1 MRALLAAFTR
11 NTVFANILLL
21 FFFVVGYM
29 SAKNMVRETFPE
41 FSLDYILVTV
51 PWPGADPEEVEE
63 GICRK
68 IEEAIEGIEG
78 IKTYTSTSRENG
90 GSVLIE
96 VDERF
101 DTAVVKEK
109 VRNDVEAISTF
120 PLEAEKPVTEEVLLR
135 TEVLMI
141 SLAGDNLDERQL
153 KEWAE
158 RVKESVQLLPPVSQ
172 VQIIGARDYEIGIE
186 VSEKRLREYG
196 LTFAQVSQAVRQSSL
211 NLSGGVV
218 RTQGEDIRLRTIGRK
233 YTGEE
238 LARIVVLAGPRGEIV
253 TLDRIATIDDGFV
266 DESLVSRL
274 NGKPAITVAVLKTQE
289 EDALAIAGAVK
300 DWVGAQQAALPAGL
314 EMAIWNDT
322 SIMLQERISL
332 LLRNGA
338 IGLVIVFVALWLF
351 LDLRLSF
358 WAGMGMPISIT
369 GALGIMWAL
378 DATLNMISLFALIMV
393 LGIIVDDAI
402 VVGESIYV
410 ARKRGASRMNAAI
423 DGAREVALP
432 VIGAVTTTI
441 VAFIPLAFVG
451 GIMGKF
457 IAIVP
462 VVVISCLLI
471 SLVECLVLLP
481 AHLNNLPDPADKTRR
496 ESFLHVHRH
505 TNAWLEW
512 FMEHVY
518 GPFIRASL
526 RWRYVS
532 LAAAVTIMLLAA
544 GIVSGGIIQFEVF
557 PSIDSD
563 ILTASVEFPDGT
575 PIRVTQDAVVQLED
589 ALKRIAAREP
599 TLTGE
604 PLIKNT
610 FSLVGSLIEEG
621 PPRYGNNLGA
631 VRVELLES
639 QSRGIFFEKLA
650 ADWEAEAGAIPGVI
664 SLSISGME
672 TGPPGAAIEVWLQGH
687 NIEMLRA
694 AADNLKGEL
703 GTYDGVYQ
711 IQDDYR
717 PGKNELKFS
726 LKPEAR
732 TLGITVADL
741 ARQVYAGYFGE
752 EAFRLQRGRDD
763 IRVRVRYTREE
774 RSQIAELAQRRIRT
788 PQGYEVPLHS
798 VADIEYGAGL
808 TDIKRT
814 DGMRRIAVTAE
825 VDTSKANTDSIIA
838 DMESGY
844 FPDLKSKFPGLV
856 VDFQG
861 EKRKSQESLG
871 SLAISFPVALIGIY
885 IIIAT
890 IFRSYIQPMIIMITV
905 PFGIIGAILGHLL
918 LGYNLSMMSMF
929 GMVAL
934 SGVVVNDAIVLIEC
948 INNFVARGMPI
959 REAIWRGGVRRFRA
973 VFLTTIST
981 VGGLTPLI
989 MERDIQAQFL
999 VPMAV
1004 SLAAGVAFA
1013 TLLTLILIP
1022 CLLLVLNDLRRFLYW
1037 TLRRRWPS
1045 REEVEPARTRYLA
1058 DHEDDAAGDPETGAL
1073 LGEATRA

>member
-1 MRALLAAFTR
+1 MRGLLTAFTR

-21 FFFVVGYM
+21 FFFVVGLIASM
-29 SAKNMVRETFPE
+29 NMVRETFPE
-41 FSLDYILVTV
+41 FSLDYILVSV

-63 GICRK
+63 GISRK

-78 IKTYTSTSRENG
+78 IKTYTSTSGENA

-101 DTAVVKEK
+101 NTAEVKDK
-109 VRNDVEAISTF
+109 VRNEVEAISTF
-120 PLEAEKPVTEEVLLR
+120 PTEAEKPVTEEVLLR
-135 TEVLMI
+135 SEVMMV
-141 SLAGDNLDERQL
+141 SLAGTELNERQL

-158 RVKESVQLLPPVSQ
+158 RVKEAIQILPEVSQ
-172 VQIIGARDYEIGIE
+172 VQIMGAREYEIGIE
-186 VSEKRLREYG
+186 VSEERLREYG
-196 LTFAQVSQAVRQSSL
+196 LTFSMVSQAVRASSM

-218 RTQGEDIRLRTIGRK
+218 RTVGEDIRLRTIGRK

-238 LARIVVLAGPRGEIV
+238 LAKIVVMAEPDGDVI
-253 TLDRIATIDDGFV
+253 TLDRIATIDDGFT
-266 DESLVSRL
+266 DDNLISRL
-274 NGKPAITVAVLKTQE
+274 NGKPAITVAVLKTEE
-289 EDALAIAGAVK
+289 EDALAIAEVVRE
-300 DWVGAQQAALPAGL
+300 WVADQQALLPDGI
-314 EMAIWNDT
+314 EMSIWND
-322 SIMLQERISL
+322 SSVMLESRISL
-332 LLRNGA
+332 LLRNGL
-338 IGLVIVFVALWLF
+338 IGLVLVFIILWLF

-369 GALGIMWAL
+369 GALGIMWMVG
-378 DATLNMISLFALIMV
+378 ATINMVSLFGLIMV

-410 ARKRGASRMNAAI
+410 ARKRGLGPMQAAVE
-423 DGAREVALP
+423 GTREVALP

-441 VAFIPLAFVG
+441 IAFIPLAYVG

-462 VVVISCLLI
+462 VVVVSCLVI
-471 SLVECLVLLP
+471 SLVECLILLP
-481 AHLNNLPDPADKTRR
+481 AHLNHLPDPNNGKQRK
-496 ESFLHVHRH
+496 SVFHIHLY
-505 TNAWLEW
+505 TNAWMEW

-518 GPFIRASL
+518 GPFVLASL

-532 LAAAVTIMLLAA
+532 LAVAISVLLIAA
-544 GIVSGGIIQFEVF
+544 GIVRGGIIQFEVF

-563 ILTASVEFPDGT
+563 LLTATVEFPDGT
-575 PIRVTQDAVVQLED
+575 PLSVTENAVIHLEEALGRV
-589 ALKRIAAREP
+589 ALREE

-604 PLIKNT
+604 PLIKNS
-610 FSLVGSLIEEG
+610 FSLIGSVIEQG

-631 VRVELLES
+631 VRVELLDS
-639 QSRGIFFEKLA
+639 KSRGIFFEDLA
-650 ADWEAEAGAIPGVI
+650 ADWEEEVGSIPGVI
-664 SLSISGME
+664 SLTISGME
-672 TGPPGAAIEVWLQGH
+672 TGPPGAAIEIWLQGH
-687 NIEMLRA
+687 DIDTLRQA
-694 AADNLKGEL
+694 AGDLKGEL
-703 GTYDGVYQ
+703 ATYDGVYQ
-711 IQDDYR
+711 IQDDFR

-726 LKPEAR
+726 LKKEAR
-732 TLGITVADL
+732 ALGLTVADL
-741 ARQVYAGYFGE
+741 AQQVHAGYFGE

-763 IRVRVRYTREE
+763 IRVRVRYTQSE
-774 RSQIAELAQRRIRT
+774 RSQIAELEQRRIRT
-788 PQGYEVPLHS
+788 PQGFEVPLHS
-798 VADIEYGAGL
+798 VADIEYGSGL
-808 TDIKRT
+808 TNIKRT

-825 VDTSKANTDSIIA
+825 VNTSKANTEEIVA
-838 DMESGY
+838 AMEEEY
-844 FPDLKSKFPGLV
+844 FKGLKAAYPGLV

-861 EKRKSQESLG
+861 EKKKSQESLG
-871 SLAISFPVALIGIY
+871 SLAVTFPVALLGIF

-890 IFRSYIQPMIIMITV
+890 IFRSYVQPIIIMITV
-905 PFGIIGAILGHLL
+905 PFGIIGAIFGHLF

-948 INNFVARGMPI
+948 INVLVAQGMPF

-973 VFLTTIST
+973 IFLTTFST

-989 MERDIQAQFL
+989 MEKDIQAQFL

-1022 CLLLVLNDLRRFLYW
+1022 CMMLILNDIRRLFYW
-1037 TLRRRWPS
+1037 LWFQQWPS
-1045 REEVEPARTRYLA
+1045 REAVEPARKRYMEE
-1058 DHEDDAAGDPETGAL
+1058 HPGDAPIGDTTV
-1073 LGEATRA
+1073 ATV

>member
-1 MRALLAAFTR
+1 MRSILAAFTR

-21 FFFVVGYM
+21 FFFVVGLFA
-29 SAKNMVRETFPE
+29 SLNMIRETFPE
-41 FSLDYILVTV
+41 FSLDYITITV

-63 GICRK
+63 GISRK
-68 IEEAIEGIEG
+68 IEEAIEAIEG
-78 IKTYTSTSRENG
+78 IKTYTSTSMENAG
-90 GSVLIE
+90 TVLVE

-101 DTAVVKEK
+101 DTAEVKDK
-109 VRNDVEAISTF
+109 IRNEVEAISTF
-120 PLEAEKPVTEEVLLR
+120 PTEAEKPVTEELLLR
-135 TEVLMI
+135 SEVMMV
-141 SLAGDNLDERQL
+141 SLAGADLDERQL

-158 RVKESVQLLPPVSQ
+158 RVKEAIQILPEVSQ
-172 VQIIGARDYEIGIE
+172 VQIMGAREYEIGIE
-186 VSEKRLREYG
+186 VSEERLREYG
-196 LTFAQVSQAVRQSSL
+196 LTFAEVSQAVRLSSM

-218 RTQGEDIRLRTIGRK
+218 RTVGEDIRLRTIGRK

-238 LARIVVLAGPRGEIV
+238 LAEIVVMAAPDGDVI
-253 TLDRIATIDDGFV
+253 TLDRIARIDDGFT
-266 DESLVSRL
+266 DNSLVSRL

-289 EDALAIAGAVK
+289 EDALAIASAVR
-300 DWVGAQQAALPAGL
+300 DWVTEQQSVLPEGL
-314 EMAIWNDT
+314 EMSIWNDT
-322 SIMLQERISL
+322 SIMLEGRISL

-338 IGLVIVFVALWLF
+338 IGLILVFTVLWLF
-351 LDLRLSF
+351 LDMRLSF

-378 DATLNMISLFALIMV
+378 GATINMVSLFGLIMV

-410 ARKRGASRMNAAI
+410 ARKRGLGPMEAAI
-423 DGAREVALP
+423 EGTREVAMP
-432 VIGAVTTTI
+432 VIGAVTTSI
-441 VAFIPLAFVG
+441 VAFIPLGYVG

-462 VVVISCLLI
+462 IVVIACLVI
-471 SLVECLVLLP
+471 SLVECLILLP
-481 AHLNNLPDPADKTRR
+481 AHLNHLPDPNNKSKKKSGLQT
-496 ESFLHVHRH
+496 HRH

-518 GPFIRASL
+518 GPFIRTCL

-532 LAAAVTIMLLAA
+532 LAVAVTVLMLAI
-544 GIVSGGIIQFEVF
+544 GIVRGGIVQFEVF

-563 ILTASVEFPDGT
+563 ILTATVEFPDGT
-575 PIRVTQDAVVQLED
+575 PLAVTENAIVQLEG
-589 ALKRIAAREP
+589 ALDRIGEWEK
-599 TLTGE
+599 TDTGE
-604 PLIKNT
+604 PLVKNT
-610 FSLVGSLIEEG
+610 FALIGSVIEEG
-621 PPRYGNNLGA
+621 PPRFGNHLGA

-639 QSRGIFFEKLA
+639 QRRGIFFEDLA
-650 ADWEAEAGAIPGVI
+650 AHWEEEVGSIPGVI
-664 SLSISGME
+664 SLTVSGME

-687 NIEMLRA
+687 DMEALKRA
-694 AADNLKGEL
+694 AEDLKDEL
-703 GTYDGVYQ
+703 ATYDGVYQ

-726 LKPEAR
+726 LKREAR
-732 TLGITVADL
+732 VLGLTVADL
-741 ARQVYAGYFGE
+741 ARQVHAGYFGE

-763 IRVRVRYTREE
+763 IRVRVRYTATE
-774 RSQIAELAQRRIRT
+774 RSQIAELEQRRIRT

-798 VADIEYGAGL
+798 VANIEYGSGL
-808 TDIKRT
+808 TNIKRT

-825 VDTSKANTDSIIA
+825 VNTSKANTDEIVA
-838 DMESGY
+838 DMEKEY
-844 FPDLKSKFPGLV
+844 FKELKAAYPGLV

-861 EKRKSQESLG
+861 EKKKSQESLG
-871 SLAISFPVALIGIY
+871 SLAITFPVALIGIY

-890 IFRSYIQPMIIMITV
+890 IFRSYIQPLIIMITV
-905 PFGIIGAILGHLL
+905 PFGIIGALIGHLI

-948 INNFVARGMPI
+948 INGYVAGGMPL

-973 VFLTTIST
+973 IFLTTLST

-989 MERDIQAQFL
+989 MEQDIQAQFL

-1022 CLLLVLNDLRRFLYW
+1022 CLLLILSDARRLLYW
-1037 TLRRRWPS
+1037 LWHQRWPT
-1045 REEVEPARTRYLA
+1045 REEVEPARKRYVE
-1058 DHEDDAAGDPETGAL
+1058 DHPELQSGAG
-1073 LGEATRA
+1073 ATVPVTT